1 MCNGDPP
8 KVGKYYCDCGGST
21 KRHFKSGHDR
31 RALNFVVQAEYG
43 SMNAFLEIH
52 GYNPGQAESSV
63 VATNIDG
70 SIAAFLLARGYGREA
85 RGLAIKWGLLETFGV
100 AIHKPQSTERAGV

>member
-8 KVGKYYCDCGGST
+8 KEGKCYCGCGGST

-31 RALNFVVQAEYG
+31 RALNFVVKAEYG
-43 SMNAFLEIH
+43 GINAFLEKF

-63 VATNIDG
+63 VATTIDG
-70 SIAAFLLARGYGREA
+70 SIAAFLFKRGYGP
-85 RGLAIKWGLLETFGV
+85 RGKKA
-100 AIHKPQSTERAGV
+100 SN